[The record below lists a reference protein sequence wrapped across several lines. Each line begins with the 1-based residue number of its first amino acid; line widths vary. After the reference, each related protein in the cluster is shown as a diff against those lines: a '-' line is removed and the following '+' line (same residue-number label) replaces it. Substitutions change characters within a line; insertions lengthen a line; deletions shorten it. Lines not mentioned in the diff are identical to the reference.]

1 MKRASSARQSCRCA
15 TPCRGDATPPKRDLA
30 GIASRVAAILDPDDC
45 LLIGGLAVG
54 AHGYV
59 RATDDVDFVTR
70 LTLPTVQERFRAHG
84 IDATIARG
92 DVLEGDPPCVKAVVG
107 GVRVDVLA
115 CIVPLHWDRSKELVF
130 EDRKARLRVV
140 DLEGLVRLKLRA
152 GGPQDVMDTA
162 ALVLLHPDL
171 LDKARE
177 TALAYSVD
185 LADKLN
191 VWLADRRLQRQIEAS
206 RASAA
211 GKPRVRS
218 GRRRPRG
225 TGRRRAR

>member
-1 MKRASSARQSCRCA
+1 MKPASSARPSCRCA
-15 TPCRGDATPPKRDLA
+15 TPCRGEATPKRDLA
-30 GIASRVAAILDPDDC
+30 GIASRVAGILDADDC

-70 LTLPTVQERFRAHG
+70 LTLAAVQERFRAHG
-84 IDATIARG
+84 ITATIARG
-92 DVLEGDPPCVKAVVG
+92 DLREGDPPCVKAVVE
-107 GVRVDVLA
+107 GVRVDVLPR
-115 CIVPLHWDRSKELVF
+115 IVPLDWDRSKELVF

-152 GGPQDVMDTA
+152 GGPQDLMDTA

-177 TALAYSVD
+177 VALAYSVD
-185 LADKLN
+185 LADKLD
-191 VWLADRRLQRQIEAS
+191 VWLGDRRLRGQVAAS
-206 RASAA
+206 RRSA
-211 GKPRVRS
+211 GGGPRS
-218 GRRRPRG
+218 GSGRPRSR
-225 TGRRRAR
+225 GRGRASKR

>member
-1 MKRASSARQSCRCA
+1 MKPASSARQSCRCA
-15 TPCRGDATPPKRDLA
+15 TPCRGDATPKRDLA

-70 LTLPTVQERFRAHG
+70 LTLPAVQERFRAHG
-84 IDATIARG
+84 IVATIARG
-92 DVLEGDPPCVKAVVG
+92 DVLEGDPPCVKAVVE

-115 CIVPLHWDRSKELVF
+115 RIVPLDWDRSKELVI
-130 EDRKARLRVV
+130 EDGKARLRVV

-152 GGPQDVMDTA
+152 GGPQDLMDTA

-171 LDKARE
+171 ADKARE
-177 TALAYSVD
+177 IALAYAVD

-191 VWLADRRLQRQIEAS
+191 VWLADRRLQRQVDES
-206 RASAA
+206 RASAE
-211 GKPRVRS
+211 GERRRGP
-218 GRRRPRG
+218 GRRRPRRPG
-225 TGRRRAR
+225 SGRPR